1 MGRDAFPD
9 TYGYEPVRD
18 SFLIHEGRRYDSKAI
33 AGVAHRAI
41 SGQPLRPGEFSG
53 DNDTVARQFIRLG
66 FQVIA
71 PGLDI
76 GEHTVESLLLK
87 VDALR
92 TDTSKPTGRPRRHQP
107 LTLLWALG
115 RAAQGKPRLQDWR
128 ATAAAISSLIER
140 FGNPDDR
147 PNPEFPILRLFH
159 DGIWQLDEPGV
170 PPASGSSAQRWMR
183 DHAPTSGLRP
193 WVHTIVTQHADI
205 RAQIVLQLLEKY
217 FEGEDHDPLLTAVGL
232 SSVLETPTLLIDDTP
247 VPERRQSTT
256 MRVIRDSTLA
266 QQIKALHDHRC
277 QICGQRLVLP
287 TGPYAE
293 GAHIR
298 PVGAPHNGPDEPA
311 NLLCLCPNDH
321 ILFDR
326 GALTLTDDLKIRDE
340 LTGQVKDRLRQAPH
354 HTIDPAH
361 VAYHRDV
368 THQGGWRGGGTGRVA
383 DGSPSQ

>member
-1 MGRDAFPD
+1 M
-9 TYGYEPVRD
+9 
-18 SFLIHEGRRYDSKAI
+18 
-33 AGVAHRAI
+33 
-41 SGQPLRPGEFSG
+41 
-53 DNDTVARQFIRLG
+53 
-66 FQVIA
+66 
-71 PGLDI
+71 
-76 GEHTVESLLLK
+76 
-87 VDALR
+87 
-92 TDTSKPTGRPRRHQP
+92 
-107 LTLLWALG
+107 WALG

-159 DGIWQLDEPGV
+159 EGIWQLDEPDV

-217 FEGEDHDPLLTAVGL
+217 FEGEDHDPLLTAAGL
-232 SSVLETPTLLIDDTP
+232 SSVLETDALLIDGTP

-256 MRVIRDSTLA
+256 MRVIRDSALA
-266 QQIKALHDHRC
+266 QQIKALHDHHC

-298 PVGAPHNGPDEPA
+298 PVGAPHNGPDEPG

-321 ILFDR
+321 ILIDR
-326 GALTLTDDLKIRDE
+326 GALTLTDDLKIFNE
-340 LTGQVKDRLRQAPH
+340 ITGETKGSLRLAPQ
-354 HTIDPAH
+354 HTID
-361 VAYHRDV
+361 VANVVYHR
-368 THQGGWRGGGTGRVA
+368 RMARRVKDERPA
-383 DGSPSQ
+383 V